1 MKPIGKHAQTH
12 HAVEF
17 ERAARDLSA
26 DRIHL
31 QLYVAGMGPRST
43 QAVSDLRRLR
53 ARYRCLVD
61 IVDIYEQPRVASA
74 AQIVAVPTLAREQ
87 PPRRRIVGT
96 IGNIDHVARVL
107 GLKPYRGE
115 TDG

>member
-1 MKPIGKHAQTH
+1 MKPIGKNAQTN
-12 HAVEF
+12 HAIEF
-17 ERAARDLSA
+17 ERAAQDLNA

-53 ARYRCLVD
+53 VRYRCMVE
-61 IVDIYEQPRVASA
+61 IIDIYKHPGVASA

-96 IGNIDHVARVL
+96 IGNIDQVARVL

-115 TDG
+115 ER

>member
-1 MKPIGKHAQTH
+1 
-12 HAVEF
+12 
-17 ERAARDLSA
+17 
-26 DRIHL
+26 
-31 QLYVAGMGPRST
+31 MGPRST

-53 ARYRCLVD
+53 ARYRCRVD
-61 IVDIYEQPRVASA
+61 IVDIYKHPRLAYA

-87 PPRRRIVGT
+87 PPQRRIVGT

-115 TDG
+115 LNE